1 MLGKKGNISDEG
13 LLVGIKNDSEKAFRA
28 LFDRYYPMVLTF
40 CRHVIG
46 RGEEASDAALEVFVK
61 IWTERQR
68 LYCKEGS
75 LKPVIY
81 TVSKNTVIDILRKR
95 KLSSTNDSISESIAS
110 AEPTP
115 EENLSAKDL
124 QAIISAELEKIPE
137 TRRKI
142 FKMSRLEGLS
152 NKEIADEENIAQNT
166 VKKHIHLAITDLKK
180 SDNLKN

>member
-40 CRHVIG
+40 CRRVIG

-95 KLSSTNDSISESIAS
+95 K
-110 AEPTP
+110 
-115 EENLSAKDL
+115 
-124 QAIISAELEKIPE
+124 LEKIPE

>member
-40 CRHVIG
+40 C
-46 RGEEASDAALEVFVK
+46 K

>member
-13 LLVGIKNDSEKAFRA
+13 LLVGIKNDSEKAFKA

-40 CRHVIG
+40 CRRVIG

-81 TVSKNTVIDILRKR
+81 TVDAAAMHADGYTFYRSVNGVWLTKEVPAKY
-95 KLSSTNDSISESIAS
+95 LSV
-110 AEPTP
+110 
-115 EENLSAKDL
+115 
-124 QAIISAELEKIPE
+124 
-137 TRRKI
+137 
-142 FKMSRLEGLS
+142 
-152 NKEIADEENIAQNT
+152 NK
-166 VKKHIHLAITDLKK
+166 
-180 SDNLKN
+180 